1 MLYLT
6 KDLFPV
12 FVPLGVIGFYRYL
25 WFTIK
30 LLAYF
35 FYRPMMPKADP
46 TYRAEH
52 DVTIIVPTID
62 AGEEFKEAA
71 HSWLVNNPKEIIII
85 TETKMRDALQEL
97 ANSVDPT
104 RIRVLTVPKANKR
117 LQMVE
122 GIRNTTSEIIVF
134 ADDDAIWAPTCL
146 EYILACFED
155 PNMGGVGTS
164 QTVKSVG
171 RYQTVWEVLAGFRL
185 TIRNIEIAAS
195 THIDGG
201 VCCLS
206 GRTAA
211 YRTCI
216 LQDPQFQ
223 YEFTHDFWLGKYPL
237 NSGDDKFLTRWMVYH
252 GWNTY
257 VQICKEAEL
266 LSTFKNNWRFI
277 KQVLRWTRNTWRSD
291 FRSLFTERK
300 IWSRHPYVAFTMV
313 DKIFNPITL
322 LSGPI
327 SVIVMACEGKF
338 HLPIWDIVISYIVW
352 LMLTRIVKLLPHL
365 IKRPQDIIWVPAFLV
380 FGYYF
385 AIMKI
390 YALFT
395 LHEVGWGTRAGIDQ
409 TPAEIL
415 QEKEKQL
422 QQEQMRQE
430 TEKQSYQSDQDATH
444 AAINAAAAAATTTQ
458 YEQQIQRLRIRP
470 LGTDMARP
478 DPSGS
483 AELIRHF
490 TRQQE
495 QQRQSTAART
505 AAAAGRPLAGSFSRQ
520 RDVDEDDDP
529 EVYEYNQDDELA
541 QYFAQADAAL
551 ANTAQRGSYGG
562 YSGGS
567 STSGRRAKSLF
578 AQIKLA
584 TSKLLQPHVK
594 SPLSSINKSSCTRIG
609 LGMALLPYN
618 NGARIKTAIPQHVV
632 TGVSSCHQQHSTIK
646 HLSSIAATGLIG
658 AVKSLQPWRQTNKF
672 PQALS
677 LYIHNT
683 TRNLS
688 VKPTMPILQR
698 PGKQSNLGT
707 STTTA
712 EFLSDM
718 EVGDESDPAA
728 TLRKSLA
735 AIPHYPVKNEIR
747 LRITELDSKGNIRIS
762 AGEFLKSD
770 LCQKH
775 GLHPRDLRKIDG
787 GFSNQMPVVLVRPEV
802 ILVNLGHIRALI
814 KSGLVTLFDSPDSK
828 DRVEDSP
835 FVKDLQEKL
844 KMSSSNGEGPPFE
857 FRALEAIFLS
867 VVASLHA
874 EMEVLVHFVTKLLAH
889 LEEDIDQHKLKE
901 MLQYTKKVS
910 RFESK
915 SLLIRN
921 VFEELL
927 DQDEDLAAMYLTEKK
942 QGHPRATDSHDE
954 AEILLE
960 AYMKQVEE
968 IVNVVSIMKQQM
980 QSTEDYVNVVLDAK
994 RNQLLLFELRIAM
1007 GTLGMSSGA
1016 VIAGLYGMNLHNY
1029 LESEP
1034 HAFAIVSATALGIGA
1049 MVFIACA
1056 RKLKVIARGTTK

>member
-12 FVPLGVIGFYRYL
+12 FVPLGVVGFYRYL
-25 WFTIK
+25 WFIIK

-35 FYRPMMPKADP
+35 FYRPMMPKANP
-46 TYRAEH
+46 TYRAEY

-85 TETKMRDALQEL
+85 TETKMKDALQEL

-291 FRSLFTERK
+291 FRSLFMERV
-300 IWSRHPYVAFTMV
+300 IWGRHPYVAFTMV

-327 SVIVMACEGKF
+327 SVLVMAIEGKF

-365 IKRPQDIIWVPAFLV
+365 FRRPQDIIWVPAFLI

-409 TPAEIL
+409 TPAEIA

-422 QQEQMRQE
+422 LEQQQNALEKNSYEQ
-430 TEKQSYQSDQDATH
+430 SNS
-444 AAINAAAAAATTTQ
+444 AAEQAALAAAAAAAAATHLE
-458 YEQQIQRLRIRP
+458 EQQQQQQPFQRPYAGEIPRP
-470 LGTDMARP
+470 ESP
-478 DPSGS
+478 GS
-483 AELIRHF
+483 ADLIRHF
-490 TRQQE
+490 SQAQQRQAAQARAQQE
-495 QQRQSTAART
+495 QE
-505 AAAAGRPLAGSFSRQ
+505 AAALSGVPSAGGGRQ
-520 RDVDEDDDP
+520 RLDAIDDLEDQELDP
-529 EVYEYNQDDELA
+529 DVYEYNQDDELA
-541 QYFAQADAAL
+541 QYFAQSDAAR
-551 ANTAQRGSYGG
+551 ATNSYGQYYESIDQYG
-562 YSGGS
+562 RGGDGSAPS
-567 STSGRRAKSLF
+567 STNPRG
-578 AQIKLA
+578 
-584 TSKLLQPHVK
+584 
-594 SPLSSINKSSCTRIG
+594 G
-609 LGMALLPYN
+609 GG
-618 NGARIKTAIPQHVV
+618 GA
-632 TGVSSCHQQHSTIK
+632 G
-646 HLSSIAATGLIG
+646 
-658 AVKSLQPWRQTNKF
+658 
-672 PQALS
+672 
-677 LYIHNT
+677 
-683 TRNLS
+683 
-688 VKPTMPILQR
+688 
-698 PGKQSNLGT
+698 
-707 STTTA
+707 
-712 EFLSDM
+712 
-718 EVGDESDPAA
+718 
-728 TLRKSLA
+728 
-735 AIPHYPVKNEIR
+735 
-747 LRITELDSKGNIRIS
+747 
-762 AGEFLKSD
+762 
-770 LCQKH
+770 
-775 GLHPRDLRKIDG
+775 
-787 GFSNQMPVVLVRPEV
+787 
-802 ILVNLGHIRALI
+802 
-814 KSGLVTLFDSPDSK
+814 
-828 DRVEDSP
+828 
-835 FVKDLQEKL
+835 
-844 KMSSSNGEGPPFE
+844 
-857 FRALEAIFLS
+857 
-867 VVASLHA
+867 
-874 EMEVLVHFVTKLLAH
+874 
-889 LEEDIDQHKLKE
+889 
-901 MLQYTKKVS
+901 
-910 RFESK
+910 
-915 SLLIRN
+915 
-921 VFEELL
+921 
-927 DQDEDLAAMYLTEKK
+927 
-942 QGHPRATDSHDE
+942 
-954 AEILLE
+954 
-960 AYMKQVEE
+960 
-968 IVNVVSIMKQQM
+968 
-980 QSTEDYVNVVLDAK
+980 YV
-994 RNQLLLFELRIAM
+994 
-1007 GTLGMSSGA
+1007 
-1016 VIAGLYGMNLHNY
+1016 
-1029 LESEP
+1029 
-1034 HAFAIVSATALGIGA
+1034 
-1049 MVFIACA
+1049 
-1056 RKLKVIARGTTK
+1056 